1 MPEPHTTNLQTM
13 ANYHESCSP
22 GIRAIAETFNPA
34 MAYNAL
40 DLSRWSWPLMSSQL
54 RSPCRSFAHFGYSL
68 TRGRIFSMA
77 AHSADT
83 LQASVGMVR
92 LRLPNRFLPCGWG
105 CIASDRTP
113 HLIGWLFEGVQQ
125 DLHLQCFNC
134 RLPRERRYG
143 SCLFLPGRHPC
154 HTVRARSE
162 LRSILL
168 LHQTASSSLRL
179 SLFRHALLVIT
190 PLST

>member
-1 MPEPHTTNLQTM
+1 M

-143 SCLFLPGRHPC
+143 SCLFLLTGAASLPYGSGEERITLYPPFASDRFKFPASLVVPPCTPC
-154 HTVRARSE
+154 HHSSIHLTV
-162 LRSILL
+162 
-168 LHQTASSSLRL
+168 
-179 SLFRHALLVIT
+179 V
-190 PLST
+190 PL

>member
-68 TRGRIFSMA
+68 TRGRIFSRA

-92 LRLPNRFLPCGWG
+92 LRLPDRFLPCGWG

-113 HLIGWLFEGVQQ
+113 HLIGWLLARVQQ

-143 SCLFLPGRHPC
+143 SCLFLPRRHPC
-154 HTVRARSE
+154 HTVRARCE